1 MTILTKT
8 ARREVLTRVLKEAF
22 EPKFADL
29 HKRLVQYALDWR
41 RTNHPV
47 FEELLAR
54 KDARE
59 YLYTK
64 CFYRVYMDKACSY
77 YPDYGTLFNAPYVG
91 RPIKINEVTVPYIC
105 EDDFTVEDVELC
117 TTYES
122 LWDAYRAAYS
132 ELLKVLASYRTRE
145 SLLVDFPE
153 YATYLPAITVKQL
166 PAVIPSESR
175 AKLSALGIPAKEV
188 V

>member
-8 ARREVLTRVLKEAF
+8 ARQEVLSKVLREAF

-29 HKRLVQYALDWR
+29 QKRLVQYALDWR

-54 KDARE
+54 KDTRE
-59 YLYTK
+59 YLHTK
-64 CFYRVYMDKACSY
+64 HFYRVYLDDFCAHT
-77 YPDYGTLFNAPYVG
+77 PDYSGIFSPT
-91 RPIKINEVTVPYIC
+91 IKVNEVTIPYKC
-105 EDDFTVEDVELC
+105 DDSIVIQDIDLIVIYTN
-117 TTYES
+117 
-122 LWDAYRAAYS
+122 LWEAYRSAHS

-145 SLLVDFPE
+145 ALLKDFPE

-166 PAVIPSESR
+166 PAVMPSESR

>member
-8 ARREVLTRVLKEAF
+8 ARREVLTKILKEAF

-29 HKRLVQYALDWR
+29 QKRLVQYALDWR

-59 YLYTK
+59 YLHTK
-64 CFYRVYMDKACSY
+64 CFYRVCLNGVTAY
-77 YPDYGTLFNAPYVG
+77 YPHYPTTLDGERIVLH
-91 RPIKINEVTVPYIC
+91 EVTVPYIC
-105 EDDFTVEDVELC
+105 GDDFTIKDDELSKL
-117 TTYES
+117 YES
-122 LWDAYRAAYS
+122 LWDSYEAAHS

-145 SLLVDFPE
+145 ALLVDFPE
-153 YATYLPAITVKQL
+153 YATYLPAPVVKQL
-166 PAVIPSESR
+166 PAVVPAESR
-175 AKLSALGIPAKEV
+175 AKLLALGIPAK
-188 V
+188 

>member
-29 HKRLVQYALDWR
+29 QKRLVQYASDWLQK
-41 RTNHPV
+41 NHPLFV
-47 FEELLAR
+47 ELLAR

-59 YLYTK
+59 YLHTK
-64 CFYRVYMDKACSY
+64 HFYRVYLNGVTAY
-77 YPDYGTLFNAPYVG
+77 YPDYESSYKGD
-91 RPIKINEVTVPYIC
+91 PIRINEVTVPYIC
-105 EDDFTVEDVELC
+105 VDSFTICDDDALK
-117 TTYES
+117 
-122 LWDAYRAAYS
+122 WDYDLLLDSYRAAYS

-145 SLLVDFPE
+145 ALIKDFPE
-153 YATYLPAITVKQL
+153 YAKYLPAPVVKQL

-175 AKLSALGIPAKEV
+175 AKLSALGIPAEK
-188 V
+188 

>member
-1 MTILTKT
+1 MTMLTKT

-59 YLYTK
+59 YLHTK
-64 CFYRVYMDKACSY
+64 HFYRVYINGVTAY
-77 YPDYGTLFNAPYVG
+77 YPDYESSYKGDL
-91 RPIKINEVTVPYIC
+91 IKINELTVSYIC
-105 EDDFTVEDVELC
+105 VDNFTINDDALKWD
-117 TTYES
+117 YDY
-122 LWDAYRAAYS
+122 LWDAYKAAHS

-145 SLLVDFPE
+145 SLIKDFPE

-175 AKLSALGIPAKEV
+175 AKLAELLK
-188 V
+188 